1 MHQKVESKIRLS
13 KKMTRH
19 NLGFFYI
26 QILLLLYIQY
36 FFSNNHQSSSIRIY
50 KNNNNNNDITII
62 IVMIIIQYKAGHI
75 IAMIAHGSTY
85 ISLLSARFVVSFV
98 HIFCIKN
105 KTIVA
110 VS

>member
-1 MHQKVESKIRLS
+1 
-13 KKMTRH
+13 
-19 NLGFFYI
+19 
-26 QILLLLYIQY
+26 
-36 FFSNNHQSSSIRIY
+36 
-50 KNNNNNNDITII
+50 
-62 IVMIIIQYKAGHI
+62 MIIIQYKAGHI